1 MGPAVIIAVLFG
13 VWKRPKPIPQ
23 RASRHTTF
31 HLAGVAGKKII
42 RSKPAASSAKPM
54 LQIAEAG

>member
-23 RASRHTTF
+23 RASRHTTSHF
-31 HLAGVAGKKII
+31 VGVVGKKTI
-42 RSKPAASSAKPM
+42 RSKPAANNAKPM
-54 LQIAEAG
+54 LQIAAAG